1 MPDGWQICTN
11 GRKVPTAVGDFGLG
25 VFGCLALE
33 CAIYPVYRISLI
45 VIWRCDLMILIWWPH
60 DLKKGGEKRNREVN
74 KSNSGAAEHESRML
88 TVRKCVSMARKI
100 EWKPQ

>member
-1 MPDGWQICTN
+1 M
-11 GRKVPTAVGDFGLG
+11 
-25 VFGCLALE
+25 FGCLALE
-33 CAIYPVYRISLI
+33 CAIYPVYRVSLI
-45 VIWRCDLMILIWWPH
+45 VIWRCDLTILVFFWGGGDLMILIWWPH

>member
-1 MPDGWQICTN
+1 M
-11 GRKVPTAVGDFGLG
+11 
-25 VFGCLALE
+25 FGCLALE

-88 TVRKCVSMARKI
+88 TVRKCVSMARKTAVRQC
-100 EWKPQ
+100 ESGWGNVGLGEYGKYKGV

>member
-45 VIWRCDLMILIWWPH
+45 VIWRCDLTILFF
-60 DLKKGGEKRNREVN
+60 LGG
-74 KSNSGAAEHESRML
+74 G
-88 TVRKCVSMARKI
+88 
-100 EWKPQ
+100 